1 MLEMS
6 LPWWEFMLRVAAVYA
21 ALLLM
26 IRLSGKRTIG
36 QFTPFDLL
44 VMLLLSESV
53 SSALSGGDDSLLG
66 GLIAAATLVA
76 INGAVGLLTA
86 YSRRIERVIEGEAVL
101 LGRNGRIYVAR
112 LKRHRVG
119 RDDVDRALRE
129 ASCSLQDMRCLFLEA
144 NGSLT
149 VLKRPEPDSP

>member
-1 MLEMS
+1 MLETS
-6 LPWWEFMLRVAAVYA
+6 LPWWEFALRVFVVYA
-21 ALLLM
+21 ALLVM

-44 VMLLLSESV
+44 VMLLLSETV
-53 SSALSGGDDSLLG
+53 SNALSGGDASLVG
-66 GLIAAATLVA
+66 GLIAAGTLVA
-76 INGAVGLLTA
+76 INGVVGLLTA
-86 YSRRIERVIEGEAVL
+86 HSRRIERLVEGEAVL
-101 LGRNGRIYVAR
+101 LGRNGQIYDAL

-129 ASCSLQDMRCLFLEA
+129 AGCRVQDMRCLFLES

-149 VLKRPEPDSP
+149 VLRRAGDSGE